1 MIFSHLKQKLPK
13 VNKLLAEKL
22 RDEEQGIVSTNK
34 KKKKVDYFNRLILT
48 YLMLTN
54 LTYLMLINLT

>member
-1 MIFSHLKQKLPK
+1 MIFSHFKQKLPK

-34 KKKKVDYFNRLILT
+34 KKKKVNYFNRLVVNFNIF
-48 YLMLTN
+48 N
-54 LTYLMLINLT
+54 VDKFDIFNVDK